1 VAVDAVRMLQAILQA
16 LLVLRGK
23 VMPEVLVKAA
33 PQMVMYSAEAAVV
46 ALAREALAALVLA
59 RPEET
64 VLPLQSQVH
73 QSHVLAAVVAV
84 SGLLVPL
91 RVQVAQEEE
100 AMAVRMLMVLRVP
113 PIQAAAEVAL
123 VQAPQISFAQAA
135 LVALVW

>member
-1 VAVDAVRMLQAILQA
+1 MAVDAVRMLQAILQA